1 MSCCHVSFPEMT
13 KQGALEGEIPNVII
27 GPFYTNLAMIL
38 ERLHIPYVVTDYK
51 VLEAGLFARSE
62 KLVTVTVSTTYS
74 HWVDICSI

>member
-1 MSCCHVSFPEMT
+1 MT

-51 VLEAGLFARSE
+51 VLEAGLFIQ
-62 KLVTVTVSTTYS
+62 KN
-74 HWVDICSI
+74 